1 MKLVKISLLFWR
13 LFAYQ
18 ASELVMV
25 DLYVAATLLRLRL
38 PIKSEIYAT
47 KSWSA
52 CHQSL

>member
-1 MKLVKISLLFWR
+1 MKLVELNFFKISFNILFWR

-38 PIKSEIYAT
+38 PIKSEIYET
-47 KSWSA
+47 KS
-52 CHQSL
+52 